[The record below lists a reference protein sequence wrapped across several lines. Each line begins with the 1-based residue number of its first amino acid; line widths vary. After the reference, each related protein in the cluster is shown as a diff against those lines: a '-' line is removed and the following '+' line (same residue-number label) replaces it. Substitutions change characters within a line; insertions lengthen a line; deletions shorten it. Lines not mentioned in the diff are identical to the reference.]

1 MFDRLDDIL
10 IRFEELLHELG
21 DPVLTSDP
29 EKFRRL
35 MKEQAELAPLVE
47 TYTQYKKTKKSIE
60 ENLELLE
67 EERDEEMRELL
78 KEDLAEAKKQM
89 PELEKELKLLLL
101 PKDPNDEKNV
111 FVEIRAGA
119 GGDEAALFAAD
130 LFRMYSR
137 FAERNRW
144 KSELISVNESGIGG
158 MKEVVFMIS
167 GQGAY
172 SRLKYESGV
181 HRVQRV
187 PETESGGRI
196 HTSTATV
203 AIMPE
208 AEDVD
213 VVIDMNDCKFDVFR
227 ASGNGGQCVNTTDSA
242 VRLTHIPTG
251 IVISC
256 QDEKSQLKNKDKALK
271 VLRAKLFE
279 LETAKK
285 QDEQAEYRRSQI
297 GTGDRSEKI
306 RTYNFPQSRVTD
318 HRIKLTLYKL
328 DAIMDGDLFELIDSL
343 TAADQAEKL
352 SNMENQKKCCAI
364 LCKLL
369 FFDKNIKKY
378 RLFEKI

>member
-1 MFDRLDDIL
+1 MQNFTELYEVER
-10 IRFEELLHELG
+10 RYEELAHRMSTPDAAANADEYARMMRDYKELTPLIEEYRRYT
-21 DPVLTSDP
+21 DLQQQEADAKEMLAAESDP
-29 EKFRRL
+29 AFAA
-35 MKEQAELAPLVE
+35 MVQQELCEIGRNLA
-47 TYTQYKKTKKSIE
+47 QSE
-60 ENLELLE
+60 ENL
-67 EERDEEMRELL
+67 R
-78 KEDLAEAKKQM
+78 
-89 PELEKELKLLLL
+89 LLLI
-101 PKDPNDEKNV
+101 PKDADDEKSV
-111 FVEIRAGA
+111 ILEIRAGA
-119 GGDEAALFAAD
+119 GGEEAALFAHS
-130 LFRMYSR
+130 LVRMYTMYVQSR
-137 FAERNRW
+137 GWEWEVLNLNETELGGVKEAVFAITGE
-144 KSELISVNESGIGG
+144 
-158 MKEVVFMIS
+158 
-167 GQGAY
+167 GAF

-196 HTSTATV
+196 HTSTITV

-208 AEDVD
+208 AEE
-213 VVIDMNDCKFDVFR
+213 IDFQLDLNDCKFDVFR

-285 QDEQAEYRRSQI
+285 QDEQAKYRRSQI

-352 SNMENQKKCCAI
+352 SNMENQTM
-364 LCKLL
+364 
-369 FFDKNIKKY
+369 
-378 RLFEKI
+378 